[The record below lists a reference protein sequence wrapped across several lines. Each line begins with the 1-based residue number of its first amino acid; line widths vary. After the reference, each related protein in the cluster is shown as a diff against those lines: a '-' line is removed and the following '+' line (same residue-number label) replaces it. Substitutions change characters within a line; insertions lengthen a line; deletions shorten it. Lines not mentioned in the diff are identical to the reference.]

1 MNLKRSWLRGK
12 AVGFAAVLLL
22 SVSFFGG
29 WFAESLIG
37 DDYYYEVKRG
47 IRLFGDVYKN
57 ITEKYVDEISPKDFM
72 RTGIDGLLSTLD
84 PYTVYYEGD
93 ESNDLDA
100 LMMGKYGGIG
110 ISVGIKEGYITVI
123 TTLDGSP
130 AQRAG
135 ILPGD
140 RIVSVNGLTAHDIS
154 LQQMSNYVKGEPGTK
169 VKLTVLREGQDHR
182 LDFELIREMIAV
194 ENIAYAGMIN
204 GTVGY
209 IKITKFSKTAN
220 YDFVRALKDLK
231 QEGMQSLILDLRG
244 NPGGLLDAAID
255 VTNQFVK
262 KGEIITYTKGRMAD
276 ASRNYAAL
284 NDPLF
289 PDLPLVVLV
298 DGGSA
303 SASEIVAGGLQDLD
317 RGVII
322 GATTFGKGLVQT
334 VYPLQERDAVIKI
347 TTAKYFTPSGRCIQ
361 KEDYAARRLHKQEQ
375 PAEDDERES
384 YDTFGT
390 GDSTPDTSDNIQD
403 SVKAKQVFKTAGGR
417 KVYADG
423 GITPDIEILNEE
435 FTVYF
440 REILKRGLI
449 FDFATNFVAHHAQ
462 IDSGFTVDEKTL
474 DEFSKFLTSKN
485 FNYVSI
491 AERQIE
497 EIAVLSKKNNF
508 EEATTRKIVE
518 LREQL
523 RTEKQ
528 KDFVNSKQFIKAAL
542 EQEIVSR
549 YFGNRGRILRS
560 FKYDPAYQ
568 EALTLLK
575 DHEKYRQVL
584 AGK

>member
-1 MNLKRSWLRGK
+1 MNYLRRSWFRGK
-12 AVGFAAVLLL
+12 AVGLAAVLLL
-22 SVSFFGG
+22 SFSFFGG
-29 WFAESLIG
+29 WFAESLVG

-57 ITEKYVDEISPKDFM
+57 ITEKYVDDISPKEFM
-72 RTGIDGLLSTLD
+72 RTGIDGLLATLD

-110 ISVGIKEGYITVI
+110 ISVGIKDGYITVI

-169 VKLTVLREGQDHR
+169 VKLTILREGQDHR

-194 ENIAYAGMIN
+194 ENIAYAGVLN

-220 YDFVRALKDLK
+220 FDFVRALKDLK

-255 VTNQFVK
+255 ITNQFVK
-262 KGEIITYTKGRMAD
+262 KGEIITYTKGRIQD

-289 PDLPLVVLV
+289 PDMPLVVLV

-317 RGVII
+317 RGVIV
-322 GATTFGKGLVQT
+322 GSTTFGKGLVQT

-361 KEDYAARRLHKQEQ
+361 KEDYASKRGRRQDQ
-375 PAEDDERES
+375 PLEEENAT
-384 YDTFGT
+384 YDTFGA
-390 GDSTPDTSDNIQD
+390 GDAVPDTLHRAQD
-403 SVKAKQVFKTAGGR
+403 TIEVKQIFKTAGGR
-417 KVYADG
+417 KVYANG
-423 GITPDIEILNEE
+423 GITPDIEIATSE

-449 FDFATNFVAHHAQ
+449 FDFATNYVAHHAQ
-462 IDSGFTVDEKTL
+462 IDSGFGVDEKTV
-474 DEFSKFLTSKN
+474 DEFGAFLTAKN
-485 FNYVSI
+485 FNYISV
-491 AERQIE
+491 AERQIAE
-497 EIAVLSKKNNF
+497 LAVLSKKNNF
-508 EEATTRKIVE
+508 DEATSQKIEE
-518 LREQL
+518 LRERL
-523 RTEKQ
+523 RWEKQ
-528 KDFVNSKQFIKAAL
+528 KDFANSKPLIKAAL
-542 EQEIVSR
+542 EQEIISR
-549 YFGNRGRILRS
+549 YFGNKGRIQRS

-568 EALTLLK
+568 EAVALLK
-575 DHEKYRQVL
+575 NREKYKQVL

>member
-1 MNLKRSWLRGK
+1 MHLKKSWLRGK
-12 AVGFAAVLLL
+12 AVGFSAVLLL

-29 WFAESLIG
+29 WFAESLVG

-72 RTGIDGLLSTLD
+72 RTGIDGLLATLD

-93 ESNDLDA
+93 ESSDLDA

-110 ISVGIKEGYITVI
+110 ISVGIKDGYITVI

-154 LQQMSNYVKGEPGTK
+154 LQEMSNYVKGEPGTK
-169 VKLTVLREGQDHR
+169 VRLTVLREGQDHR

-194 ENIAYAGMIN
+194 ENIPFAGVLN

-220 YDFVRALKDLK
+220 FDFVRALKDLK
-231 QEGMQSLILDLRG
+231 QEGMQSLIVDLRG

-255 VTNQFVK
+255 ITNQFVK
-262 KGEIITYTKGRMAD
+262 KGEVITYTKGRIPD
-276 ASRNYAAL
+276 ASRNYTAV
-284 NDPLF
+284 NDPMF
-289 PDLPLVVLV
+289 PNMPLVVLV

-361 KEDYAARRLHKQEQ
+361 KEDYASKRIRKKEQ
-375 PAEDDERES
+375 PAEEEREG
-384 YDTFGT
+384 YDTFGS
-390 GDSTPDTSDNIQD
+390 GDTAPDTTGTLPD
-403 SVKAKQVFKTAGGR
+403 SAQAKQVFKTAGGR
-417 KVYADG
+417 RVFANG
-423 GITPDIEILNEE
+423 GITPDIEIPSAE

-440 REILKRGLI
+440 REILRRGLI
-449 FDFATNFVAHHAQ
+449 FDFATNFVAYHPQ
-462 IDSGFTVDEKTL
+462 IDSGFFVDEKTIE
-474 DEFSKFLTSKN
+474 EFGKFLALKN
-485 FNYVSI
+485 FNYESV
-491 AERQIE
+491 AERQIDA
-497 EIAVLSKKNNF
+497 IAELSKKNKF
-508 EEATTRKIVE
+508 EESTGRKIDE

-523 RTEKQ
+523 RAEKQ
-528 KDFVNSKQFIKAAL
+528 KDFVNSKQFIKEAL

-549 YFGNRGRILRS
+549 YFGNRGRIVRS
-560 FKYDPAYQ
+560 FKYDPVYQ

-575 DHEKYRQVL
+575 NREKYQQVL

>member
-1 MNLKRSWLRGK
+1 MRRSWFRGK
-12 AVGFAAVLLL
+12 AVGLAAVLLL
-22 SVSFFGG
+22 SFSFFGG
-29 WFAESLIG
+29 WFAESLVG

-57 ITEKYVDEISPKDFM
+57 ITEKYVDDISPKEFM
-72 RTGIDGLLSTLD
+72 RTGIDGLLATLD

-110 ISVGIKEGYITVI
+110 ISVGIKDGYITVI

-169 VKLTVLREGQDHR
+169 VKLTILREGQDHR

-194 ENIAYAGMIN
+194 ENIAYAGVLN

-220 YDFVRALKDLK
+220 FDFVRALKDLK

-255 VTNQFVK
+255 ITNQFVK
-262 KGEIITYTKGRMAD
+262 KGEIITYTKGRIPD

-289 PDLPLVVLV
+289 PDMPLVVLV

-317 RGVII
+317 RGVIV
-322 GATTFGKGLVQT
+322 GSTTFGKGLVQT

-361 KEDYAARRLHKQEQ
+361 KENYASKRGRRQDQ
-375 PAEDDERES
+375 PLEEENAT
-384 YDTFGT
+384 YDTFGA
-390 GDSTPDTSDNIQD
+390 GDAVSDTLHRDQD
-403 SVKAKQVFKTAGGR
+403 TIEVKQIFKTAGGR
-417 KVYADG
+417 KVYANG
-423 GITPDIEILNEE
+423 GITPDIEIATAE

-449 FDFATNFVAHHAQ
+449 FDFATNYVAHHAQ
-462 IDSGFTVDEKTL
+462 IDSGFGVDEKTV
-474 DEFSKFLTSKN
+474 DEFGAFLTAKN
-485 FNYVSI
+485 FNYISV
-491 AERQIE
+491 AERQIAE
-497 EIAVLSKKNNF
+497 LAELSKKNNF
-508 EEATTRKIVE
+508 DEATSQKIEE
-518 LREQL
+518 LRERL
-523 RTEKQ
+523 RWEKQ
-528 KDFVNSKQFIKAAL
+528 KDFANSKPLIKAAL
-542 EQEIVSR
+542 EQEIISR
-549 YFGNRGRILRS
+549 YFGNKGRIQRS

-568 EALTLLK
+568 EALALLK
-575 DHEKYRQVL
+575 NREKYKQVL

>member
-1 MNLKRSWLRGK
+1 MRRSWFRGK
-12 AVGFAAVLLL
+12 AVGLAAVLLL
-22 SVSFFGG
+22 SFSFFGG
-29 WFAESLIG
+29 WFAESLVG

-57 ITEKYVDEISPKDFM
+57 ITEKYVDDISPKEFM
-72 RTGIDGLLSTLD
+72 RTGIDGLLATLD

-110 ISVGIKEGYITVI
+110 ISVGIKDGYITVI

-169 VKLTVLREGQDHR
+169 VKLTILREGQDHR

-194 ENIAYAGMIN
+194 ENIAYAGVLN

-220 YDFVRALKDLK
+220 FDFVRALKDLK

-255 VTNQFVK
+255 ITNQFVK
-262 KGEIITYTKGRMAD
+262 KGEIITYTKGRIQD

-289 PDLPLVVLV
+289 PDMPLVVLV

-317 RGVII
+317 RGVIV
-322 GATTFGKGLVQT
+322 GSTTFGKGLVQT

-361 KEDYAARRLHKQEQ
+361 KEDYASKRGRRQDQ
-375 PAEDDERES
+375 PLEEENAT
-384 YDTFGT
+384 YDTFGA
-390 GDSTPDTSDNIQD
+390 GDAVPDTLHRAQD
-403 SVKAKQVFKTAGGR
+403 TIEVKQIFKTAGGR
-417 KVYADG
+417 KVYANG
-423 GITPDIEILNEE
+423 GITPDIEIATSE

-449 FDFATNFVAHHAQ
+449 FDFATNYVAHHAQ
-462 IDSGFTVDEKTL
+462 IDSGFGVDEKTV
-474 DEFSKFLTSKN
+474 DEFGAFLTAKN
-485 FNYVSI
+485 FNYISV
-491 AERQIE
+491 AERQIAE
-497 EIAVLSKKNNF
+497 LAVLSKKNNF
-508 EEATTRKIVE
+508 DEATSQKIEE
-518 LREQL
+518 LRERL
-523 RTEKQ
+523 RWEKQ
-528 KDFVNSKQFIKAAL
+528 KDFANSKPLIKAAL
-542 EQEIVSR
+542 EQEIISR
-549 YFGNRGRILRS
+549 YFGNKGRIQRS

-568 EALTLLK
+568 EAVALLK
-575 DHEKYRQVL
+575 NREKYKQVL

>member
-1 MNLKRSWLRGK
+1 MRRSWFRGK
-12 AVGFAAVLLL
+12 AVGLAAVLLL
-22 SVSFFGG
+22 SFSFFGG
-29 WFAESLIG
+29 WFAESLVG

-57 ITEKYVDEISPKDFM
+57 ITEKYVDDISPKEFM
-72 RTGIDGLLSTLD
+72 RTGIDGLLATLD

-110 ISVGIKEGYITVI
+110 ISVGIKDGYITVI

-169 VKLTVLREGQDHR
+169 VKLTILREGQDHR

-194 ENIAYAGMIN
+194 ENIAYAGVLN

-220 YDFVRALKDLK
+220 FDFVRALKDLK

-255 VTNQFVK
+255 ITNQFVK
-262 KGEIITYTKGRMAD
+262 KGEIITYTKGRIPD

-289 PDLPLVVLV
+289 PDMPLVVLV

-317 RGVII
+317 RGVIV
-322 GATTFGKGLVQT
+322 GSTTFGKGLVQT

-361 KEDYAARRLHKQEQ
+361 KEDYASKRGRRQDQ
-375 PAEDDERES
+375 PLEEENAT
-384 YDTFGT
+384 YDTFGA
-390 GDSTPDTSDNIQD
+390 GDAVPDTLHRAQD
-403 SVKAKQVFKTAGGR
+403 TIEVKQIFKTAGGR
-417 KVYADG
+417 KVYANG
-423 GITPDIEILNEE
+423 GITPDIEIATSE

-449 FDFATNFVAHHAQ
+449 FDFATNYVAHHAQ
-462 IDSGFTVDEKTL
+462 IDSGFGVDEKTV
-474 DEFSKFLTSKN
+474 DEFGAFLTAKN
-485 FNYVSI
+485 FNYISV
-491 AERQIE
+491 AERQIAE
-497 EIAVLSKKNNF
+497 LAVLSKKNNF
-508 EEATTRKIVE
+508 DEATSQKIEE
-518 LREQL
+518 LRERL
-523 RTEKQ
+523 RWEKQ
-528 KDFVNSKQFIKAAL
+528 KDFANSKPLIKAAL
-542 EQEIVSR
+542 EQEIISR
-549 YFGNRGRILRS
+549 YFGNKGRIQRS

-568 EALTLLK
+568 EAVALLK
-575 DHEKYRQVL
+575 NREKYKQVL